1 MKIEDLRFDL
11 PTKPVVENTWD
22 QEKWRN
28 ENPMDYFKAL
38 YLILSAPDRL
48 PGIAR
53 DMTMAIAFKNLYN
66 VIRLYIPTTLYKFY
80 SLTDDVTLNGQ
91 KLSTLRNKQV
101 YMSAISD
108 FNDPFDGKAFY
119 YNPKSLAGI
128 KYLQEHGG
136 RLIDDFTAF
145 NRGTAFTEND
155 TSCMPMWAHYS
166 NNHRGYCV
174 AYDMKAPEN
183 LALSSS
189 TFPIQYTDQ
198 RLDITSYMKKYAEMV
213 SEEADRRISQ
223 GSVEILLK
231 DMSIVYLAVFLCN
244 IKQRTW
250 QYEKEFRCTVAANAE
265 GMPYVTAVPKAIY
278 VGMNCSEK
286 NRDELVLIARQLSVP
301 IYQMK
306 LDELSENY
314 VLVERPLDACGQ

>member
-1 MKIEDLRFDL
+1 MRIEDLHFDL
-11 PTKPVVENTWD
+11 PTKPVDVTTWD

-28 ENPMDYFKAL
+28 ENPMDYFKAV
-38 YLILSAPDRL
+38 YLILSAPDSL
-48 PGIAR
+48 SEIDHDIA
-53 DMTMAIAFKNLYN
+53 MAVTFKNLYK

-80 SLTDDVTLNGQ
+80 SLTDDVTLNSQ

-119 YNPKSLAGI
+119 YNPKSLAEI
-128 KYLQEHGG
+128 KRLQEHGG
-136 RLIDDFTAF
+136 RLIDDFTTF

-155 TSCMPMWAHYS
+155 TGCMPMWAHYS

-183 LALSSS
+183 LELSSS
-189 TFPIQYTDQ
+189 MFPIQYTDQ

-213 SEEADRRISQ
+213 SEEADRQIAQ
-223 GSVEILLK
+223 GRVEILLK

-250 QYEKEFRCTVAANAE
+250 QYEKEFRCTVATNAE

-278 VGMNCSEK
+278 VGMNCAEE
-286 NRDELVLIARQLSVP
+286 NRNELMLIAKQLSVP
-301 IYQMK
+301 IYQMQ
-306 LDELSENY
+306 LDALSENF
-314 VLVERPLDACGQ
+314 VLVEKPLDE